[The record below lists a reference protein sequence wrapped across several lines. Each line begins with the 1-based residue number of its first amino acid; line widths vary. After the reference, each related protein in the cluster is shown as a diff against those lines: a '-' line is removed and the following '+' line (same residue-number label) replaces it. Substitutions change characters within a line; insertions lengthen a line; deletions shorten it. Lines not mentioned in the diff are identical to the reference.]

1 MKGIILTAGKGTRL
15 YPLTKIMPKPLLPVY
30 NRPMIDYPI
39 ETLTGLGVDEFL
51 IIASDDGISPIKKY
65 MEEEHKDIKC
75 SYVVQATQD
84 GIAGALRLADQFIT
98 DEDDNFYLILGD
110 NIFENPQ
117 TKPVNNV
124 CTIFTKDVPD
134 PERFGVWDDKNSKI
148 VEKPKEF
155 ISNKAVVGLYYL
167 PPKAVTLTN
176 RIKPSAR
183 GELEITDL
191 INLIA
196 EDEEMRL
203 IEVDGDWVD
212 AGTFDSLL
220 EAANMVAKYE

>member
-1 MKGIILTAGKGTRL
+1 MKGIILAGGKGTRL
-15 YPLTKIMPKPLLPVY
+15 YPSTKAISKQLLPIFDKPLVY
-30 NRPMIDYPI
+30 YPLSILMLASIKDVLIISTPYDIGDYEKLLGDGSELGMHFEYAVQEQPK
-39 ETLTGLGVDEFL
+39 GLAEAFL
-51 IIASDDGISPIKKY
+51 IGEKFIG
-65 MEEEHKDIKC
+65 KDSVC
-75 SYVVQATQD
+75 
-84 GIAGALRLADQFIT
+84 
-98 DEDDNFYLILGD
+98 LILGD

-124 CTIFTKDVPD
+124 CTVFTKDVPD